1 MEGNSNTGVCN
12 VPGDITVGWSWS
24 EGVHTVHW
32 QPVVLHLHLLL
43 VLLEAELDDGV
54 ERDSQVGE
62 LLQGGVQQEGKEAA
76 EGGLVG
82 DDQQVVR
89 GADRLQQ

>member
-24 EGVHTVHW
+24 EGVYTVHW
-32 QPVVLHLHLLL
+32 EPVVLHLHLLL

-54 ERDSQVGE
+54 QRHLQVGQ
-62 LLQGGVQQEGKEAA
+62 LLQGGVEQEGQQAA
-76 EGGLVG
+76 QGGLVG
-82 DDQQVVR
+82 DDQEVV
-89 GADRLQQ
+89 GGGDRLHQ